1 MFKSNLLTALRHLI
15 KNKGLSAIN
24 IFGLSVSVAICLL
37 SYLFISFEYNH
48 DDFHKNG
55 DRIYQVLN
63 KLTWNDGESHYNS
76 LQKHKLAEDLK
87 NDIPDIEYAAG
98 LRTCKAWVRYEN
110 KKFHENIAFTDS
122 SFFNIF
128 TYEFIIGSERS
139 ALKDENE
146 IYITKEFADKLI
158 KGNTFSDYSKLIG
171 QTIMFP
177 DMKNSPLTIT
187 GILKNIPKNS
197 SIKFDIVTIYKHSRY
212 YSQSSNDFG
221 NTSIYVALNS
231 ANNKKSVEKA
241 ACANFKKYY
250 GKLYEQFI
258 KGGAMG
264 EDSMNFTIELL
275 NFQESYFSDKIA
287 WAAYS
292 DKGDKKRSYILA
304 CISILVLILA
314 CVNYVMLS
322 VGISMKR
329 FKEVAV
335 RKVFGSKRKGV
346 IFQFVTET
354 SVTVFIS
361 IALGVVIAELSLPFF
376 NNLIGYE
383 LDFNL
388 YTNIIAYGFLL
399 ALFTLIV
406 GTICIP
412 GIYISKQNPVCIFRN
427 QTKMGSRLGMAK
439 SFMVIQF
446 TLSLI
451 LIIASSFIVRQ
462 INYMKGQDVG
472 FDTNNVIS
480 VDVPSDFKLPTTKSL
495 QSRFTELS
503 GVERVAGS
511 DRNFVMGSSSSTIK
525 IDTTKVQTRFL
536 RIDSSYFKTLGINVI
551 KGRNL
556 RETDNVK
563 DINAIVVN
571 ETFAKAAG
579 IDNPIGEFVTFWKK
593 KVQIVGLVKDFHF
606 DSMHDDIDPVCC
618 MSGNR
623 MNSIN
628 CLFVKAKKGHIP
640 QTIEEMKTIWREFDG
655 ERELDYTFLD
665 DNLKKQYENEE
676 RTANII
682 TTITILAL
690 MISIFGLIGLIML
703 LLMQKIKEIGI
714 RKINGASTS
723 QILIMINKEFGKYLL
738 IACIIAVP
746 LSYYGLDKWLE
757 SFAFRTQLHWWIFV
771 ISTLGLGLMV
781 LLTISYKS
789 IRAAKSNP
797 VIAIKYE

>member
-1 MFKSNLLTALRHLI
+1 MFKSNLITALRHLI

-24 IFGLSVSVAICLL
+24 IFGLSISIAICLL

-48 DDFHKNG
+48 DDFHKKG

-63 KLTWNDGESHYNS
+63 KLTWQDGDSNYNF

-87 NDIPDIEYAAG
+87 NDIPNIEHAAG
-98 LRTCKAWVRYEN
+98 LRTCEAWVRYEN

-128 TYEFIIGSERS
+128 TYEFVIGSERS
-139 ALKDENE
+139 ALKDDNE

-158 KGNTFSDYSKLIG
+158 KGNTIADYSKLIG
-171 QTIMFP
+171 QTIIFP
-177 DMKNSPLTIT
+177 DIKNKPLTIT

-197 SIKFDIVTIYKHSRY
+197 SIKFDIVTKYKHSKY

-221 NTSIYVALNS
+221 NTSIYVALNN

-250 GKLYEQFI
+250 GKLYEHFI

-264 EDSMNFTIELL
+264 EDPKNFTIELL

-292 DKGDKKRSYILA
+292 EKGDKKRSYILA

-361 IALGVVIAELSLPFF
+361 ITLGVVIAELSLPFF

-388 YTNIIAYGFLL
+388 YTNTIAYGVLF

-406 GTICIP
+406 GTISIP
-412 GIYISKQNPVCIFRN
+412 GVYISKQNPTSIFRN

-451 LIIASSFIVRQ
+451 LIIASVFIVKQ

-480 VDVPSDFKLPTTKSL
+480 IAVPSDFKLSTTESL
-495 QSRFTELS
+495 QRRFSDLS
-503 GVERVAGS
+503 CIERVAGS
-511 DRNFVMGSSSSTIK
+511 DRNFIMGSSSTSIK
-525 IDTTKVQTRFL
+525 FDTTKVQTRLL
-536 RIDSSYFKTLGINVI
+536 RIDTSYFKTLGINVI

-556 RETDNVK
+556 RETDNIK
-563 DINAIVVN
+563 DLNAIVVN
-571 ETFAKAAG
+571 EKFCKATG
-579 IDNPIGEFVTFWKK
+579 LENPVGEFITFWRK
-593 KVQIVGLVKDFHF
+593 KVQIVGVVKDFHF
-606 DSMHDDIDPVCC
+606 DSMHYDIDPVCC
-618 MSGNR
+618 LSGGR
-623 MNSIN
+623 MNNIN
-628 CLFVKAKKGHIP
+628 CLFVKVKAGKIP
-640 QTIEEMKTIWREFDG
+640 QTIEDMKTIWRDFDS
-655 ERELDYTFLD
+655 ERELSYKFLD

-676 RTANII
+676 RTASII

-690 MISIFGLIGLIML
+690 MISIFGLIGLTML

-714 RKINGASTS
+714 RKINGAKTS
-723 QILIMINKEFGKYLL
+723 QILIIINKEFGKYLL

-746 LSYYGLDKWLE
+746 LSYYGLNKWLE
-757 SFAFRTQLHWWIFV
+757 NFAFRTPLHWWIF
-771 ISTLGLGLMV
+771 ITSTIGLSLVVLM
-781 LLTISYKS
+781 TISYKS
-789 IRAAKSNP
+789 MRAAKSNP